1 MPGDDLGIV
10 RPLPSASVRPRP
22 PWSSLRRSLAIVGAV
37 LVALQAPGA
46 ALGDHGGRP
55 VGSILACDRPVT
67 PPRCTSVGDD
77 FRHNVVFDTS
87 LRADLRE
94 AMRGAMANVYG
105 PTQLV
110 MIEQPVVTPTTDVIA
125 YSADYGENGAAGW
138 VYCPSDAPQGQ
149 NAQDD
154 RWCRHQE
161 LHFNVNARYGL
172 FFDDTGSRA
181 HIACHELGHT
191 LGLRHWGN
199 PPETDGPAGA
209 TCMNANTPNGPTT
222 LHETDADH
230 INAYPYKVWPKTY
243 RLEIVQ
249 APEADALA
257 TASTGGASIEAS
269 QIETPTS
276 LEALVATADAV
287 VHGRVTNVAE
297 GRRFG
302 SASHALHYAAVIV
315 RVDELLAGGLAPASS
330 RWLLLEIP
338 LFDGPGSL
346 AALRASVLDTERLL
360 FLRNKGTSA
369 REAGL
374 DDAAQAAEAAYFR
387 LVTFGAEV
395 IEAEGTAVVPPDDGD
410 LLSRFA
416 GRPFDETL
424 AAVRAVASP
433 RDRVNH

>member
-1 MPGDDLGIV
+1 
-10 RPLPSASVRPRP
+10 
-22 PWSSLRRSLAIVGAV
+22 
-37 LVALQAPGA
+37 
-46 ALGDHGGRP
+46 
-55 VGSILACDRPVT
+55 VT

-94 AMRGAMANVYG
+94 AMRGAMANVYDA
-105 PTQLV
+105 TQLV
-110 MIEQPVVTPTTDVIA
+110 MIEQPEVTPTTDVIA

-161 LHFNVNARYGL
+161 LHLNVNARYGL
-172 FFDDTGSRA
+172 FFDDAGSRA

-199 PPETDGPAGA
+199 PPETDGPSGA

-287 VHGRVTNVAE
+287 VHGRVTDVAE

-302 SASHALHYAAVIV
+302 SASHGLHYAAVTV

-330 RWLLLEIP
+330 RSLLLEIP
-338 LFDGPGSL
+338 LFDGPESL
-346 AALRASVLDTERLL
+346 AALRASMLDTERLL

-374 DDAAQAAEAAYFR
+374 DDAAQASEAAYFR

-395 IEAEGTAVVPPDDGD
+395 IEAQGTALVPPDDGD

-416 GRPFDETL
+416 GRPFDGAL
-424 AAVRAVASP
+424 ATVRALASP
-433 RDRVNH
+433 RDR